1 MRSAIAGLRRT
12 SVIGR
17 DADGAW
23 AIRRPVAEGFDCQV
37 LAADPTLH
45 PGRPTLPAWRNGRR
59 DRLKICCPEGR
70 GGSSPSAGTTLKNRE
85 KSRFFRIQAPSRAET
100 NDTGNHLPVDLRRQL
115 PTPHE
120 ANRPWNREGRS
131 IHRRRARRTGPRN
144 PRAIW
149 VAPDPSAPCRPAS
162 RPPVHGAPGG
172 LPRQAVPPGIG
183 DGSHSNRP
191 NSPHTACRCD
201 G

>member
-1 MRSAIAGLRRT
+1 MEHGRFVAPLPKVSIAKSSRPILRCIPVVRPCRRGEMADAIDSK
-12 SVIGR
+12 SVARKGVGVR
-17 DADGAW
+17 V
-23 AIRRPVAEGFDCQV
+23 P
-37 LAADPTLH
+37 P
-45 PGRPTLPAWRNGRR
+45 PAP
-59 DRLKICCPEGR
+59 LSE
-70 GGSSPSAGTTLKNRE
+70 NRE

-149 VAPDPSAPCRPAS
+149 VAPDPSAPFRPAS

-201 G
+201 E